1 MIEFVHKNIDAES
14 VFGKEIR
21 EVHEQLVNAVN
32 YSSMLSIIETFLHK
46 KLKQIKDDMRP
57 IDKIGQLIIDN
68 PQDFEL
74 QKKWQVWRIAYAP
87 NNLKKILYN
96 K

>member
-1 MIEFVHKNIDAES
+1 
-14 VFGKEIR
+14 
-21 EVHEQLVNAVN
+21 
-32 YSSMLSIIETFLHK
+32 MLSIIETFLHK

-74 QKKWQVWRIAYAP
+74 QKMAGMACLCPKQFEKNFIQQIGIAP
-87 NNLKKILYN
+87 KFFRKNQSFQQSL
-96 K
+96 